1 MNSKR
6 EKLEKA
12 GCYHKVPP
20 QKHRINVA
28 RATLCKLTAQGGK
41 ILVARATLI
50 ATKKKGIMSLLDLG
64 PVIFGDIDGQITWF
78 QTKSLLSRQVTCPSC
93 GAAMVLQHRSD
104 IQDKRRY

>member
-1 MNSKR
+1 MVS
-6 EKLEKA
+6 
-12 GCYHKVPP
+12 
-20 QKHRINVA
+20 A
-28 RATLCKLTAQGGK
+28 RSEL
-41 ILVARATLI
+41 LVARATLL

-78 QTKSLLSRQVTCPSC
+78 QTKSPRQVTCPSC

>member
-1 MNSKR
+1 MVVFCSTGDICVTDR
-6 EKLEKA
+6 TRRQIL
-12 GCYHKVPP
+12 
-20 QKHRINVA
+20 VA
-28 RATLCKLTAQGGK
+28 RATIVVSARSEGGK
-41 ILVARATLI
+41 ILVARATLL

-104 IQDKRRY
+104 IQDKQRY

>member
-1 MNSKR
+1 MVHGR
-6 EKLEKA
+6 
-12 GCYHKVPP
+12 H
-20 QKHRINVA
+20 
-28 RATLCKLTAQGGK
+28 LCKLTAQGGK
-41 ILVARATLI
+41 LLVARATLI

>member
-1 MNSKR
+1 MVR
-6 EKLEKA
+6 GRHLCKLTTQGGK
-12 GCYHKVPP
+12 
-20 QKHRINVA
+20 ILVA
-28 RATLCKLTAQGGK
+28 RATIVVSARREGGK